1 MRNNT
6 HEIKETLESVRA
18 EKCPNVDSEII
29 NCVVDI
35 EFDNQE
41 HDSRANGK
49 AQVKEALQE
58 YIETAITDD
67 TK

>member
-6 HEIKETLESVRA
+6 HEIKETLESIRVG
-18 EKCPNVDSEII
+18 KCPNVDSETI
-29 NCVVDI
+29 NRIVDI

-41 HDSRANGK
+41 QDSRAIGK

-58 YIETAITDD
+58 YID
-67 TK
+67 TSIADEAE